1 METSKESFFAELRG
15 ILDRSGGV
23 AKYDEQC
30 TTRTAPSRRHV
41 CHRVKYLPRF
51 QQLLCKER
59 RLKHRFTLLTVVQ
72 LTDALLVQQLL
83 ASGLMKVIELTSV
96 TNM

>member
-1 METSKESFFAELRG
+1 MRNCAIFWTVP
-15 ILDRSGGV
+15 V
-23 AKYDEQC
+23 AWPSTTNS

-51 QQLLCKER
+51 QQLLYKER

-83 ASGLMKVIELTSV
+83 AAGLMKVRELKSV
-96 TNM
+96 TDRSEIGV